1 MAWFQ
6 NWQNFG
12 YARGDLRRFDAVVAR
27 DNLRAVESYC
37 KFCIPCLLVLTVA
50 RILLLGWQ
58 LAGVWLCAG
67 GCAVW
72 GILLL
77 LSVRMMRENR
87 IGALARMLPVL
98 FIIGTC
104 AQSFCDDILL
114 NPNRQNVLLCIVLMA
129 SGILFDLKTTS
140 LCALLGA
147 IWAGAA
153 WTEWHLA
160 PDMLVLDM
168 MNELLAC
175 IVGMAIGRQRIRLKI
190 GLMLSEER
198 RAQEREREMQIQL
211 KFSQIQPHFIY
222 NTLSVI
228 RSLCR
233 TNPSAAVDTLDE
245 FAAYLRAN
253 LDASAQENPM
263 IPFRQEL
270 ENVQH
275 YLSLAQRRF
284 GDRVRVALDIR
295 AEDFSL
301 PAMTLQPLAENA
313 VKHGLS
319 RKRGGGT
326 VTIATAEADDV
337 VTIQVIDDGV
347 GFSPEEERDEDDG
360 LHLGLENVRTRFE
373 TLCGGTMTIN
383 SEIGCGTAVTLK
395 FRKNTV
401 SGQAKSAIPV
411 DM

>member
-1 MAWFQ
+1 MTRFQ
-6 NWQNFG
+6 SWQNFG
-12 YARGDLRRFDAVVAR
+12 YAQEDLRRFDAVVAR

-37 KFCIPCLLVLTVA
+37 KFCIPCLLVLTVV
-50 RILLLGWQ
+50 RIVLLGWQ
-58 LAGVWLCAG
+58 PTGMWLCAG
-67 GCAVW
+67 GCAIW
-72 GILLL
+72 CILLL
-77 LSVRMMRENR
+77 LSVRRMQDNR
-87 IGALARMLPVL
+87 MGAMARILPVL

-160 PDMLVLDM
+160 PDMLALDM

-175 IVGMAIGRQRIRLKI
+175 IVGIAIGRQRIRLKI
-190 GLMLSEER
+190 GLMISEER
-198 RAQEREREMQIQL
+198 RAQEREREMQMQL

-233 TNPSAAVDTLDE
+233 TNPPAAVDTLDE

-270 ENVQH
+270 ANVQH
-275 YLSLAQRRF
+275 YLSLEQRRF
-284 GDRVRVALDIR
+284 GERVRVALDIQ
-295 AEDFSL
+295 ADDFSL

-319 RKRGGGT
+319 RKEGGGT
-326 VTIATAEADDV
+326 VTIATAEADGV
-337 VTIQVIDDGV
+337 VTIEVRDDGV
-347 GFSPEEERDEDDG
+347 GFAKDAPEDDERV
-360 LHLGLENVRTRFE
+360 HLGLENVRTRFE
-373 TLCGGTMTIN
+373 TLRGGTMHIR
-383 SEIGCGTAVTLK
+383 SEIGHGTAVTLK
-395 FRKNTV
+395 FSKNTNRAD
-401 SGQAKSAIPV
+401 AKSLVSV

>member
-1 MAWFQ
+1 MAWFRS
-6 NWQNFG
+6 WQNFG
-12 YARGDLRRFDAVVAR
+12 YAQEDLRRFDAVVAQ
-27 DNLRAVESYC
+27 DNLRTVGSCC
-37 KFCIPCLLVLTVA
+37 KFCIPCLLLLTLVRA
-50 RILLLGWQ
+50 LT
-58 LAGVWLCAG
+58 AGVQTAGFWSCAI
-67 GCAVW
+67 GCAFWLVV
-72 GILLL
+72 LL
-77 LSVRMMRENR
+77 LSGRWQNQHRT
-87 IGALARMLPVL
+87 GAAAKILPMV
-98 FIIGTC
+98 FIVGTC
-104 AQSFCDDILL
+104 FQSLYDDILL
-114 NPNRQNVLLCIVLMA
+114 QPECQNVMLCIALMA

-147 IWAGAA
+147 IVAGAA
-153 WTEWHLA
+153 WTEWRLA
-160 PDMLVLDM
+160 PDMLMTDV
-168 MNELLAC
+168 MNEALAC
-175 IVGMAIGRQRIRLKI
+175 VVGMAIGRQRIRLKI

-233 TNPSAAVDTLDE
+233 TNPPAAVDTLDE

-263 IPFRQEL
+263 VPFRQEL

-326 VTIATAEADDV
+326 VTIATAEADGV

-347 GFSPEEERDEDDG
+347 GFSPEEEREDDDG

-395 FRKNTV
+395 FRKNTKA
-401 SGQAKSAIPV
+401 GEAKSRIDG